1 MATMTSGVHVPK
13 TRFDQ
18 VTMTRGK
25 KTPRVERNARAA
37 WGGIAA
43 AMERIAEAVETGDQ
57 GCVVV
62 TFRYR
67 RKGVCGVEV
76 ENRVEKCD
84 GD

>member
-1 MATMTSGVHVPK
+1 MMTSGVPARK
-13 TRFDQ
+13 TGTSPMSRCDE
-18 VTMTRGK
+18 K
-25 KTPRVERNARAA
+25 KGRAERNARAA

-57 GCVVV
+57 GRVVV

-67 RKGVCGVEV
+67 RKGVCGIEV
-76 ENRVEKCD
+76 ENRVERSD